1 MPIRL
6 LLEHDHSFGPKDI
19 PKLIL
24 AFEAVLKELN
34 LNNREEPATMLV
46 AKAIVLA
53 ACSPRARCRAVR
65 ILFPGRKVDDVTYRC
80 EGCEAEVMKPSH
92 GRGDAQSNNGKP
104 SEGTAAPVHLNR
116 SPPKKIFLSC

>member
-53 ACSPRARCRAVR
+53 AKDGDLDPKRLQEAALKSLSPR
-65 ILFPGRKVDDVTYRC
+65 T
-80 EGCEAEVMKPSH
+80 
-92 GRGDAQSNNGKP
+92 
-104 SEGTAAPVHLNR
+104 
-116 SPPKKIFLSC
+116 

>member
-53 ACSPRARCRAVR
+53 AKDGDLDPKRCRR
-65 ILFPGRKVDDVTYRC
+65 RLSNRYR
-80 EGCEAEVMKPSH
+80 H
-92 GRGDAQSNNGKP
+92 GRR
-104 SEGTAAPVHLNR
+104 E
-116 SPPKKIFLSC
+116 